1 MLESGQLGRQHASY
15 QITGIGVG
23 VIILAR
29 VCSTANLLN
38 SSTVAPPLRLSNTTT
53 IPVQIKESNRS
64 VLISSDSVSANH
76 LLKFTVIRLT
86 SRLRKCLFLLTSRTS
101 IS

>member
-1 MLESGQLGRQHASY
+1 MSKLMNQGKQRASY
-15 QITGIGVG
+15 QMTGIGVG

-64 VLISSDSVSANH
+64 VMHPPILL
-76 LLKFTVIRLT
+76 LLKTR
-86 SRLRKCLFLLTSRTS
+86 SKR
-101 IS
+101 